1 MYQLANND
9 YFRIL
14 KALIIFLFFCVNY
27 VSNQNG
33 KVLKEML
40 AGSRF
45 CENNIEM
52 SMLFQNEPASFFCK
66 FFKVLSNPQSLVTY
80 NREYYKWLCR
90 LMRYIQIGRL
100 PDKATWLG
108 LVTQSAI

>member
-1 MYQLANND
+1 M
-9 YFRIL
+9 
-14 KALIIFLFFCVNY
+14 NY

-40 AGSRF
+40 TGSRF

-52 SMLFQNEPASFFCK
+52 SMLFQDEPASLFCK
-66 FFKVLSNPQSLVTY
+66 FFKILSNPQSLVTY

-90 LMRYIQIGRL
+90 LMRPIEIGRF
-100 PDKATWLG
+100 PDQGTWLG
-108 LVTQSAI
+108 LVTCDLQVKLIIIQG